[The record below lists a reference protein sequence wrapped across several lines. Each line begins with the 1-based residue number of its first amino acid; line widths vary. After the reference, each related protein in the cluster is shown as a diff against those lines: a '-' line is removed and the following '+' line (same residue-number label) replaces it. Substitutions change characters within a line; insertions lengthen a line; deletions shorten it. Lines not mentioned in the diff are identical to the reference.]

1 MAVSHQEYCG
11 LGTKMDEGVDEEL
24 HVEITT
30 NMRQDND
37 IKTMHPD
44 MEINEFISSQSRG

>member
-1 MAVSHQEYCG
+1 
-11 LGTKMDEGVDEEL
+11 MDEGVDEEL

-30 NMRQDND
+30 NMRPDND

-44 MEINEFISSQSRG
+44 MEIDEVIASQSTGQFNVEELYVLL

>member
-1 MAVSHQEYCG
+1 
-11 LGTKMDEGVDEEL
+11 MDEGVDEEL

-44 MEINEFISSQSRG
+44 MEINEFISSQSRGQFNVKELYVLL